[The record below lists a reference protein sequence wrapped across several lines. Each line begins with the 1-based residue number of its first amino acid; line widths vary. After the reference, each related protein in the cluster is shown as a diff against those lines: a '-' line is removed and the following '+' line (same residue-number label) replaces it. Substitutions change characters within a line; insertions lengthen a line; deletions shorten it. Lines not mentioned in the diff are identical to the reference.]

1 MKDETVIRS
10 VNYLLL
16 VASALI
22 FYGLTYIVSE
32 DRTTQR
38 LKYLPIKHRQWK
50 YIQKAPELPELLPG
64 TIEVIVTYTTTTI
77 ETEYI
82 GTYFVTAYCPEECG
96 GSWMTSSGATCYH
109 SEDPNEPTT
118 CAIDLRVHDY
128 GDLLAIDFGDDLKV
142 YEAQDTG
149 PGVQGYW
156 IDCFV
161 ETMDEVRG
169 WPTGWFPVY
178 SVTYKTHT
186 YTTTEKRRNF
196 NEYFNNHLFGDSF
209 CSRDF
214 CRDALGIDR

>member
-1 MKDETVIRS
+1 MSDDQVIKS

-22 FYGLTYIVSE
+22 FYGVTYIVTE

-38 LKYLPIKHRQWK
+38 LKYPPIKHRQWK
-50 YIQKAPELPELLPG
+50 YIQKVPELPELLPG

-128 GDLLAIDFGDDLKV
+128 GDLLAIDFGDELKV

-186 YTTTEKRRNF
+186 YTTKEKRRPF
-196 NEYFNNHLFGDSF
+196 NEYFINHLFGDSF

-214 CRDALGIDR
+214 CRDGLGIDC